1 MKLLTTDVEAIQLDE
16 FNDDELREINYIKEF
31 RNKYPNAKIGLVV
44 AMTSLR
50 ESLENVFRK
59 IPGLKASMVINPS
72 DTFSSEKYDLLI
84 VDEAHR
90 LRQYKNIGWRGAFKK
105 NNQKL
110 NLDDTGT
117 DDMQTLDKTKVWN
130 LYDEDCK

>member
-1 MKLLTTDVEAIQLDE
+1 LKKSNRVFISGSAGTGKTILATYLMKLLTTDVEAIQQDE

-84 VDEAHR
+84 VDEAHS
-90 LRQYKNIGWRGAFKK
+90 
-105 NNQKL
+105 
-110 NLDDTGT
+110 
-117 DDMQTLDKTKVWN
+117 QT
-130 LYDEDCK
+130 

>member
-1 MKLLTTDVEAIQLDE
+1 MKLLTTDVEAIQQDE
-16 FNDDELREINYIKEF
+16 FNDDEIREINYIKEF
-31 RNKYPNAKIGLVV
+31 RTKYPNAKIGLVV

-72 DTFSSEKYDLLI
+72 GTFSSEKYDLLI

-90 LRQYKNIGWRGAFKK
+90 LRQFR
-105 NNQKL
+105 
-110 NLDDTGT
+110 
-117 DDMQTLDKTKVWN
+117 
-130 LYDEDCK
+130 